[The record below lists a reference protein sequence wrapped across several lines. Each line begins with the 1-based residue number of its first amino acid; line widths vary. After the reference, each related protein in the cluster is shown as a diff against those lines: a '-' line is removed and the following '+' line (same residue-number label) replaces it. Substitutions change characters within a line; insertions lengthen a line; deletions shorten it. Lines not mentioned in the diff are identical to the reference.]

1 MTRYLIEVPHE
12 NNRDACNQAV
22 KAFMETG
29 SHFVTNADWGCGDGE
44 HKAWFVVELES
55 KDEAKS
61 ILPPLFREN
70 AKVIELERFS
80 VEDLDKTIQQHED

>member
-12 NNRDACNQAV
+12 NRKDACDQAV

-29 SHFVTNADWGCGDGE
+29 SHFMTNADWGCGDGE
-44 HKAWFVVELES
+44 HKAWFVVDLDS
-55 KDEAKS
+55 KEQART

-70 AKVIELERFS
+70 AKIIELRQFSAATSEER
-80 VEDLDKTIQQHED
+80 IQEHGD

>member
-12 NNRDACNQAV
+12 DSKDACDQAV

-29 SHFVTNADWGCGDGE
+29 SHFMTNADWGCGDGE
-44 HKAWFVVELES
+44 HKAWFIVDLDS
-55 KDEAKS
+55 KEQAMT

-70 AKVIELERFS
+70 AKIVELQQFN
-80 VEDLDKTIQQHED
+80 VETSEETIQKHSD

>member
-12 NNRDACNQAV
+12 NNKDACNQAV
-22 KAFMETG
+22 QAFMETG
-29 SHFVTNADWGCGDGE
+29 SHFMTNADWGCGDGE
-44 HKAWFVVELES
+44 HKAWLVVELES

-70 AKVIELERFS
+70 AKIIELQQFT
-80 VEDLDKTIQQHED
+80 VEGSEKTIQQHGG